1 MLAEARRRLASRYP
15 TYAEFQPLKPGGKP
29 FRLRPAE
36 LLPPDADGNTDVEE
50 LNAEFDAVYLKDL
63 RNPRWV
69 AKPTV
74 AYLWA
79 RTVRCKGCRAT
90 VPLLKTRW
98 LAKKGLKRVL
108 LTMTANEAGSGV
120 VFGVNPVAPSGGRPI
135 PRGDANTTSGSARA
149 R

>member
-1 MLAEARRRLASRYP
+1 MATLTLGP
-15 TYAEFQPLKPGGKP
+15 
-29 FRLRPAE
+29 
-36 LLPPDADGNTDVEE
+36 
-50 LNAEFDAVYLKDL
+50 LNADFDAVYLEDP

-90 VPLLKTRW
+90 IPLLKDPRLAREKGQQTR
-98 LAKKGLKRVL
+98 LADDDDQL
-108 LTMTANEAGSGV
+108 LTGTGV
-120 VFGVNPVAPSGGRPI
+120 VFGIELMCLGQVATRT
-135 PRGDANTTSGSARA
+135 AART